1 MRKST
6 KIVGGVVIAGVVA
19 ATGSAFT
26 ASNDVPLT
34 STAGYGETA
43 VTGATVSNISYALAT
58 DPSKLA
64 SVVFT
69 ATTDVTGKTAQ
80 MTLRTAGGV
89 VGTAYPC
96 SLGAYGTP
104 TVGQMTIT
112 CLTADTPALASFT
125 ATGLTVSQ

>member
-26 ASNDVPLT
+26 ASNIVPA
-34 STAGYGETA
+34 STAGYGESA
-43 VTGATVSNISYALAT
+43 VTGASVSNIAYTLAT

-69 ATTDVTGKTAQ
+69 STTDVTGKTAQ
-80 MTLRTAGGV
+80 MTLRTVGGV
-89 VGTAYPC
+89 VGTPYPC
-96 SLGAYGTP
+96 DLGTYTANA
-104 TVGQMTIT
+104 MTIT
-112 CLTADTPALASFT
+112 CVTGDTPALAAFT

>member
-6 KIVGGVVIAGVVA
+6 KMVGGLVIAGVVA

-26 ASNDVPLT
+26 ASNLVPA
-34 STAGYGETA
+34 STAGYGESA
-43 VTGATVSNISYALAT
+43 VTGATVSNVAYTLAA

-80 MTLRTAGGV
+80 MTLRTTSGV
-89 VGTAYPC
+89 VGTPYPC
-96 SLGAYGTP
+96 SLGTYGTP

-112 CLTADTPALASFT
+112 CNTDDNPALASFT